1 MSLNGVLIKSISIK
15 QTWRKN
21 IYQLLFDNIYSNKG
35 LYILATDQLDIR
47 APYRNVIT
55 IQHGIAFDI
64 PGNMLSGFWKKSAAL
79 QLLNKM
85 LRCIKNVHRFYNT
98 PNTVCVDYNYFN
110 WYRTLG
116 TITESMHLKVI
127 PNFSTSSISFGDI
140 KKKMESSNQK
150 RIIFARRFV
159 DYRGTLLFLSVA
171 KRIIAEYD
179 DIEITFAGDGPLKKQ
194 ISDVFKDE
202 KRVTITSFE
211 SSESV
216 LFHYN
221 FDIAVVPTIFS
232 EGTSLSLCE
241 AMASGCFPIATH
253 VGGMTNMLIDGYNGK
268 LVYPS
273 EGMLYKAIVDVLS
286 LDKKDFCQIVLN
298 AYATVQKSFSKEKWT
313 LEWLSF
319 IDEVMKNERL

>member
-1 MSLNGVLIKSISIK
+1 M
-15 QTWRKN
+15 
-21 IYQLLFDNIYSNKG
+21 LF
-35 LYILATDQLDIR
+35 R
-47 APYRNVIT
+47 
-55 IQHGIAFDI
+55 
-64 PGNMLSGFWKKSAAL
+64 
-79 QLLNKM
+79 
-85 LRCIKNVHRFYNT
+85 
-98 PNTVCVDYNYFN
+98 
-110 WYRTLG
+110 
-116 TITESMHLKVI
+116 
-127 PNFSTSSISFGDI
+127 
-140 KKKMESSNQK
+140 
-150 RIIFARRFV
+150 
-159 DYRGTLLFLSVA
+159 
-171 KRIIAEYD
+171 
-179 DIEITFAGDGPLKKQ
+179 
-194 ISDVFKDE
+194 
-202 KRVTITSFE
+202 